1 MDNQKNNKKLS
12 KVLSTKLSTDDYNA
26 FLILTKLEY
35 QAGLIKEQSTSE
47 LLRFTIRHILN
58 QLHNNLIY
66 PILEE
71 GQQEQ
76 KKAQNNYQQQQIHS
90 QVILPSTITTSAS
103 QQPQVPNNISRRNNL
118 GVQKMTPWKLSSLL
132 SMQMNH
138 HNTS

>member
-1 MDNQKNNKKLS
+1 M
-12 KVLSTKLSTDDYNA
+12 
-26 FLILTKLEY
+26 
-35 QAGLIKEQSTSE
+35 
-47 LLRFTIRHILN
+47 
-58 QLHNNLIY
+58 IY
-66 PILEE
+66 PILE
-71 GQQEQ
+71 QQQ
-76 KKAQNNYQQQQIHS
+76 QAQNDQQQQIHS

>member
-1 MDNQKNNKKLS
+1 
-12 KVLSTKLSTDDYNA
+12 
-26 FLILTKLEY
+26 
-35 QAGLIKEQSTSE
+35 
-47 LLRFTIRHILN
+47 
-58 QLHNNLIY
+58 LIY

-90 QVILPSTITTSAS
+90 QVILPSTITNSAS

>member
-1 MDNQKNNKKLS
+1 
-12 KVLSTKLSTDDYNA
+12 
-26 FLILTKLEY
+26 
-35 QAGLIKEQSTSE
+35 
-47 LLRFTIRHILN
+47 
-58 QLHNNLIY
+58 LIY

-76 KKAQNNYQQQQIHS
+76 KKAQNNYHQQQIHS
-90 QVILPSTITTSAS
+90 QVILPSTITNSAS